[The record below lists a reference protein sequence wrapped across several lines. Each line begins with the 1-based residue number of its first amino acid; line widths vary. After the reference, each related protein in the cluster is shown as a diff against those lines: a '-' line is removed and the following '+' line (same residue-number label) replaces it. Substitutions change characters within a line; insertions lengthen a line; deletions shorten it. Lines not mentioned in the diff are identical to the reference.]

1 MRKVIFGSA
10 CIIAGMLLVLVLLF
24 VGAFP
29 NAISSLSLLGKCIIW
44 LGVLM
49 AVFGVIFCLCN
60 LEETNGE

>member
-10 CIIAGMLLVLVLLF
+10 CMVAGMLLALVILF

-29 NAISSLSLLGKCIIW
+29 DAVGSLSLLGKCIIW

-49 AVFGVIFCLCN
+49 AVFGVVFCLCN
-60 LEETNGE
+60 LGESNGE